1 MVLMLGGCG
10 PKLTSEFLV
19 DIPSGW
25 IIPDSASEYYDMSL
39 DDAYPLFSGDPS
51 IDFIKNSTKV
61 FFFAYENDPETVDW
75 RDNAYVLCY
84 SKKLKD
90 GSVSALDTFLDH
102 STLTL
107 EVDGVRMRGI
117 TEKDQQEKVVYLGKR
132 GNLILLLQYAYSNRT
147 QRESID
153 LMVQSIKFGNSV

>member
-1 MVLMLGGCG
+1 M
-10 PKLTSEFLV
+10 
-19 DIPSGW
+19 I
-25 IIPDSASEYYDMSL
+25 
-39 DDAYPLFSGDPS
+39 
-51 IDFIKNSTKV
+51 
-61 FFFAYENDPETVDW
+61 
-75 RDNAYVLCY
+75 YVR
-84 SKKLKD
+84 SRLKD